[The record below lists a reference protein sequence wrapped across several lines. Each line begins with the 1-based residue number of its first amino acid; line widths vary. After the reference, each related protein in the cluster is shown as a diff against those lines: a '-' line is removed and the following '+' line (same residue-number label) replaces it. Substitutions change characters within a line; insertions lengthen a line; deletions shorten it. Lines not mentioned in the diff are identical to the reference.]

1 MQPVY
6 ESTNVT
12 GCAQRRVR
20 HQTSVSAPGGRSPP
34 RISRELDVWCGGR
47 RKPNCGRLASPRH
60 LLLFRTGPSQSWRD
74 ILLSWRW
81 DPVTN
86 QSQGV
91 CVWHPRL
98 PVVLLLRLCRWTA
111 PVHDEATPRRDRSCR
126 GRGALPHGYQQD
138 CWLHSTLL
146 IMAELSPPDLPPK

>member
-60 LLLFRTGPSQSWRD
+60 LLCSEPVRLRAGAIFFCRGDGTQSPISRRECVCGTRDPQSCYSCGFVAGQRQFMTKQRPDGIARAEAEEHSLTVINRTAGVIQLFSSWR
-74 ILLSWRW
+74 
-81 DPVTN
+81 N
-86 QSQGV
+86 
-91 CVWHPRL
+91 PRL
-98 PVVLLLRLCRWTA
+98 PA
-111 PVHDEATPRRDRSCR
+111 SH
-126 GRGALPHGYQQD
+126 
-138 CWLHSTLL
+138 
-146 IMAELSPPDLPPK
+146 PK